1 MLIFKSKQKDKT
13 DSENKVKEKRR
24 KKNGKELDSL

>member
-1 MLIFKSKQKDKT
+1 MLIFKSKQKNKT
-13 DSENKVKEKRR
+13 DLENKVKEKRR